1 MFFLQFYTCFSTS
14 RGEASPISGVLKHF
28 LKDGKIKSTYKV
40 DSIYPYIFPASGQY
54 P

>member
-1 MFFLQFYTCFSTS
+1 MFFLQFYTSCATS
-14 RGEASPISGVLKHF
+14 RGVASPISGVLKRF

-40 DSIYPYIFPASGQY
+40 DSIYLYIYPAGDQY